1 MTDEDKHKLVN
12 EKAIKHLQS
21 LMEVMEERYGE
32 VEYETDLIAEMYAMM
47 IAASMLGYYPVR
59 IAKDAERAANN
70 IYKMVADEE
79 GETND
84 DD

>member
-1 MTDEDKHKLVN
+1 MITEEEKQELVN

-32 VEYETDLIAEMYAMM
+32 VEYEADLIGEMYAMM

-59 IAKDAERAANN
+59 MAKDAEKAAEN
-70 IYKMVADEE
+70 IYKMVSNE

-84 DD
+84 SD